1 MGYQTQ
7 GFGTT
12 SLSKLFTDVIFYI
25 FDLQRPQWSDIRG
38 QNRGQIQSSY
48 KYIMWGIKLED
59 LVPQAYLS
67 Y

>member
-1 MGYQTQ
+1 M
-7 GFGTT
+7 
-12 SLSKLFTDVIFYI
+12 
-25 FDLQRPQWSDIRG
+25 FDLQRPQWSDIGG
-38 QNRGQIQSSY
+38 QNGGHIQSSY